1 MGKGVEASELLVD
14 RLGGGEW
21 VDALTE
27 CLQVGKTD

>member
-1 MGKGVEASELLVD
+1 MGKSIEASELFVD

-27 CLQVGKTD
+27 CLA

>member
-27 CLQVGKTD
+27 NL

>member
-1 MGKGVEASELLVD
+1 MGKGVEASDLLVD

-21 VDALTE
+21 ANAISE